1 MRELEAAVADADADE
16 RAPLRAALAEV
27 RATVRAAKLGEVATE
42 FDRIHSVNRAVR
54 VGSVHTVI
62 PADRLRP
69 YLVDAV
75 ERGIRRVVTPR

>member
-1 MRELEAAVADADADE
+1 M
-16 RAPLRAALAEV
+16 
-27 RATVRAAKLGEVATE
+27 
-42 FDRIHSVNRAVR
+42 IHSVERAAP

-62 PADRLRP
+62 PAPERLRP